1 MHLYTTLS
9 FWSLNLIGKCA
20 DVYYSTGTFY
30 CLYHSWLFL
39 FPPVDG
45 NKLLSFWVGHWFI
58 HSDSFK
64 HTDSFETL
72 FIRKCIESFTIQL
85 PDSVQ
90 FRTKQVT
97 CLLMSNLITCLID
110 LFTTEMNES
119 ETCIGFVV
127 RIFSLGEQNL
137 LVVFIVGVL
146 LLALVMIIFGN
157 SFEANLNI
165 TGPYLKKHL
174 KRPEPEVM

>member
-1 MHLYTTLS
+1 MTRNILIFILAHNGVFHCKACCLTEWKSEKLKKCINDLLPNGDGTYQMRKSLEISAADKHKYTCSYLYTTLS
-9 FWSLNLIGKCA
+9 FWSSNLIGKCA

-72 FIRKCIESFTIQL
+72 FIRKCIESFTYPIQL
-85 PDSVQ
+85 
-90 FRTKQVT
+90 
-97 CLLMSNLITCLID
+97 
-110 LFTTEMNES
+110 
-119 ETCIGFVV
+119 
-127 RIFSLGEQNL
+127 
-137 LVVFIVGVL
+137 
-146 LLALVMIIFGN
+146 
-157 SFEANLNI
+157 SFELNKWLV
-165 TGPYLKKHL
+165 Y
-174 KRPEPEVM
+174 